1 MPRIDSVAFAR
12 NYDLVV
18 FDWDGTLAD
27 STTLIAD
34 SIQATCREMGEPP
47 PGDDAARYVIGL
59 GFANAVR
66 HVAPKLDPAAYPA
79 FSAVYRKH
87 YMAGE
92 PVVPLFAGVPQ
103 LLEALDA
110 AGYQLAVATGKSRAG
125 LDHVMARCGVT
136 DAFHATRCA
145 DEGEPKPH
153 PDMLLTLMSR
163 LDASPARTLMIGDTT
178 HDLELARNA
187 GAQGVAVG
195 YGAHPVAALAAH
207 APLAVLESVAAL
219 RAWLAAHG

>member
-1 MPRIDSVAFAR
+1 
-12 NYDLVV
+12 
-18 FDWDGTLAD
+18 
-27 STTLIAD
+27 
-34 SIQATCREMGEPP
+34 MGEPL

-92 PVVPLFAGVPQ
+92 PSVPLFAGVPQ

-110 AGYQLAVATGKSRAG
+110 AGYQLAVATGKSPRASTTSWRVRR
-125 LDHVMARCGVT
+125 DQCVPR
-136 DAFHATRCA
+136 RCA

-153 PDMLLTLMSR
+153 LTCC
-163 LDASPARTLMIGDTT
+163 
-178 HDLELARNA
+178 
-187 GAQGVAVG
+187 
-195 YGAHPVAALAAH
+195 
-207 APLAVLESVAAL
+207 
-219 RAWLAAHG
+219 